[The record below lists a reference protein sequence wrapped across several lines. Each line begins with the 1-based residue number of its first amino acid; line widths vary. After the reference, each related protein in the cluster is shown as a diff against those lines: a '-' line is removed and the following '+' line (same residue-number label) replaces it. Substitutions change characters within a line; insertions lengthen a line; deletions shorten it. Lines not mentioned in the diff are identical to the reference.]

1 MERRLTTVVAMDVV
15 GYSRLMELDEAG
27 TLQRL
32 KDVHE
37 KVVGLAISRYGGRV
51 VKLMGDGVLA
61 DFTSVVDALR
71 CAVEIQREL
80 ASRNG
85 AAALTHRL
93 QLRIGLHLGDVI
105 VEGADIYGDGVNVA
119 SRLEGLADPG
129 GIVLSK
135 QVYDHLGNNV
145 PVRLVSI
152 GEQAVKNISRP
163 IHAYRVDLG
172 EKPSSSRVIAF
183 HEFELD
189 TGHFELREKGER
201 VPVEPQVFDL
211 LVLLARN
218 ANRTVTREEIF
229 SEIWSNRVVSESAL
243 SSQIKAARRA
253 VGDDGST
260 QRTIATVHGRG
271 FRFVAPI
278 KPGTD
283 GEGGVADTP
292 VAAASAKPV
301 AAVLPFINLNA
312 DPSEDYLVDGI
323 SEDITTL
330 LSKHRWLGVIARNP
344 AFAFRGSRESLR
356 LIGQKLGA
364 DYLVTGSVRRVGE
377 RFRVTVQLV
386 EAATEHSVWS
396 ERFDRHTVDIF
407 ELQDDISRN
416 VASRIEAELG
426 IAEQKKAEGR
436 PRKNLGAWDLYQLG
450 VAEFY
455 KFTPDA
461 NRHSQDLLRRAIE
474 LDPTLASAHSRLAY
488 AVILSMVYFD
498 APTDEQR
505 MDAALATATRAI
517 DLDDQDA
524 NGFFTL
530 GRVHLAR
537 RDYAKAID
545 ALQQA
550 IELNPSLAVTYCGL
564 GDSYAYEGRLDD
576 AIDQFETAIQLSPHD
591 PFRWAFFSYRSLAH
605 LFRHEFVEAA
615 TWARRSIQIP
625 KALYWAHAHLVSA
638 LGHTGDAD
646 QTGPALAD
654 LKRVKPEFTIQFA
667 RERLFYLKR
676 EEQLELYLA
685 GLRKAGVA
693 ET

>member
-27 TLQRL
+27 TLRRL
-32 KDVHE
+32 KDMHE
-37 KVVGLAISRYGGRV
+37 GVVGPSISRHGGRV
-51 VKLMGDGVLA
+51 VKLIGDGILA

-71 CAVEIQREL
+71 CAVEVQREL
-80 ASRNG
+80 VVRNAEASP
-85 AAALTHRL
+85 THRL
-93 QLRIGLHLGDVI
+93 QLRIGIHLGDVI
-105 VEGADIYGDGVNVA
+105 VEGGDIYGDGVNVA
-119 SRLEGLADPG
+119 SRLEGLADSG

-135 QVYDHLGNNV
+135 QVHDHIGSNV
-145 PVRLVSI
+145 PVRLVSL
-152 GEQAVKNISRP
+152 GERTVKNISRP
-163 IHAYRVDLG
+163 IHAYRVDFG
-172 EKPSSSRVIAF
+172 DQPNSGHVIRF
-183 HEFELD
+183 HDFELD
-189 TGHFELREKGER
+189 TAHFELREKGDR

-218 ANRTVTREEIF
+218 ANRTVTKDEIF
-229 SEIWSNRVVSESAL
+229 SEIWANRIVSESAL

-253 VGDDGST
+253 VGDDGSA

-278 KPGTD
+278 KAAPRSEED
-283 GEGGVADTP
+283 AASDTP
-292 VAAASAKPV
+292 DVTSVKPV
-301 AAVLPFINLNA
+301 AAVLPFTNLNA
-312 DPSEDYLVDGI
+312 EPSEDYLADGI
-323 SEDITTL
+323 TEDITTL
-330 LSKHRWLGVIARNP
+330 LSKHRWLNVIARNP
-344 AFAFRGSRESLR
+344 AFAFRGSREGLR
-356 LIGQKLGA
+356 SIGQKLGA
-364 DYLVTGSVRRVGE
+364 EYLVTGSVRRAGQ
-377 RFRVTVQLV
+377 RFRVTVQVV
-386 EAATEHSVWS
+386 EAATEQSVWS
-396 ERFDRHTVDIF
+396 ERFDRDTVDIF

-426 IAEQKKAEGR
+426 LAEQKKAEGR

-455 KFTPDA
+455 KFTPEA
-461 NRHSQDLLRRAIE
+461 NRLSQDFLQRAIE
-474 LDPTLASAHSRLAY
+474 LDPGLASAHSRLAY

-498 APTDEQR
+498 APADERQ
-505 MDAALATATRAI
+505 MDAALAAATRAI

-537 RDYAKAID
+537 REYARAID

-576 AIDQFETAIQLSPHD
+576 AIGQFETAIQLSPHD

-605 LFRHEFVEAA
+605 LFRREFAEAA
-615 TWARRSIQIP
+615 RWARRSIQIP
-625 KALYWAHAHLVSA
+625 KALYWAYAHLVSA
-638 LGHTGDAD
+638 LGHIGDED
-646 QTGPALAD
+646 QIGLALAD
-654 LKRVKPEFTIQFA
+654 LKRIKPEFTIQFA

-676 EEQLELYLA
+676 EEQLDLYLS
-685 GLRKAGVA
+685 GLRKAGVS
-693 ET
+693 EQ